1 MCLKKSGHLLG
12 VIVNTQFRHTNIIP
26 ISFLKT
32 KENSTWWH
40 HKATY
45 IDLNVFSAVLCE
57 LALPSQCS
65 QSTAGVVKPSRCTPK
80 PLAIPFIIPIT
91 CFYFTHLSIVITK
104 CTFARDV
111 RLYKHILRA
120 KDFNALDFHFLDPD
134 PCLYSGILC
143 CLVTLAIHLQAIL
156 LPCISCVGFFVF

>member
-65 QSTAGVVKPSRCTPK
+65 QSTAGVVKSSRCTPK
-80 PLAIPFIIPIT
+80 ALAIPFIIPMT

-143 CLVTLAIHLQAIL
+143 CLVTLAIDLQAIL
-156 LPCISCVGFFVF
+156 LPCISCVGFFYF